1 MRGRVFTYDVKKAV
15 LLCSVQKQ
23 MLFVMDFICGLHYN
37 NVVNDGGGWKNENSA
52 VHILRSL
59 CAVFVAAFCA
69 CEKDGAV
76 LGGESVDYGTLEVAD
91 VYLYNNYPEAEILFE
106 FSDPQ
111 YAEKPVLRSTA
122 ICLSSKD
129 RA

>member
-1 MRGRVFTYDVKKAV
+1 MK
-15 LLCSVQKQ
+15 
-23 MLFVMDFICGLHYN
+23 
-37 NVVNDGGGWKNENSA
+37 
-52 VHILRSL
+52 ILRYIF
-59 CAVFVAAFCA
+59 CAASALFFVAAFCA

-111 YAEKPVLRSTA
+111 YAEKPVFTFDSNLFV
-122 ICLSSKD
+122 ILSLIHI
-129 RA
+129 

>member
-1 MRGRVFTYDVKKAV
+1 MK
-15 LLCSVQKQ
+15 
-23 MLFVMDFICGLHYN
+23 
-37 NVVNDGGGWKNENSA
+37 
-52 VHILRSL
+52 ILRYIF
-59 CAVFVAAFCA
+59 CAASALFFVAAFCA

-111 YAEKPVLRSTA
+111 YAEKPVFTFDSNLFVIEGSRVILRNLKSCA
-122 ICLSSKD
+122 LKMSLCPVSKQ
-129 RA
+129 RWNIARSR